1 MTISLRDVAKRAGVS
16 VGTASNVLN
25 RPGIVAPE
33 TAKRVHQVIEE
44 MGYNPNGYV
53 KQMSA
58 GHSRT
63 LGLVVPNVSNPFFAE
78 VARGVED
85 AAASKNYAVFLCNSG
100 ESNQREERFMS
111 VLIEQMVRGVLITPT
126 SIKPAHI
133 KLLKERGMS
142 VTLIDAPG
150 KSSTECSVSVNDV
163 RGGEIAIEHLVNF
176 GHKNIAWVCG
186 PETIPQAA
194 DRSRGVSA
202 AAKSLK
208 VSVTHVGTNGMTFA
222 AGEEAVPQI
231 LALSPRPT
239 AIFCGNDLLA
249 LGVMRGL
256 MASGV
261 RIPDDIS
268 VIGYD
273 DIEFAPS
280 AAVPLTSI
288 AQPAYQLRFT
298 ATKLLLS
305 ECEGVETHAH
315 QDVRFQPELIV
326 RSSTRDLTDERA
338 QAVVRREYDH
348 IATSYFDS
356 KNSQSKRTADAN
368 SIESGS

>member
-1 MTISLRDVAKRAGVS
+1 MIISLRDIAKKAGVS

-25 RPGIVAPE
+25 RPGIVAAE
-33 TAKRVHQVIEE
+33 TAKRVHQVMEE

-85 AAASKNYAVFLCNSG
+85 AAAKKNYAVFLCNSG

-126 SIKPAHI
+126 SIKPAHV
-133 KLLKERGMS
+133 KLLKERGIS
-142 VTLIDAPG
+142 VTLIDSLG

-163 RGGEIAIEHLVNF
+163 RGGEIAIEHLVDY
-176 GHKNIAWVCG
+176 GHKNIAWVSG
-186 PETIPQAA
+186 PQTIPQAA

-208 VSVTHVGTNGMTFA
+208 VNVTHVSTHGMTFA
-222 AGEEAVPQI
+222 AGEDSVSQI

-256 MASGV
+256 MKSGV
-261 RIPDDIS
+261 RIPDEIS
-268 VIGYD
+268 IIGYD

-288 AQPAYQLRFT
+288 AQPAYQLGFT
-298 ATKLLLS
+298 ATNLLLS
-305 ECEGVETHAH
+305 ECEGVDSHAH
-315 QDVRFQPELIV
+315 QDVRFQPELVV
-326 RSSTRDLTDERA
+326 RSSTRDMTDERA
-338 QAVVRREYDH
+338 QTVVKREYDL
-348 IATSYFDS
+348 IATSYFGS
-356 KNSQSKRTADAN
+356 KNSDSKRSAN
-368 SIESGS
+368 TSF

>member
-1 MTISLRDVAKRAGVS
+1 MTISLRDIAKRAGVS

-33 TAKRVHQVIEE
+33 TAKRVHKVIEE

-78 VARGVED
+78 VARGVEE
-85 AAASKNYAVFLCNSG
+85 AAAAKNYAVFLCNSG

-150 KSSTECSVSVNDV
+150 KNSTECSVSVNDI
-163 RGGEIAIEHLVNF
+163 RGGEIAIELLVQF
-176 GHKNIAWVCG
+176 GHTNIAWVSG
-186 PETIPQAA
+186 SDTIPQLA
-194 DRSRGVSA
+194 DRSRGVMA

-208 VSVTHVGTNGMTFA
+208 VNINRVYTNGMNFV
-222 AGEEAVPQI
+222 AGEEAAQQI
-231 LALSPRPT
+231 LSMTPRPT
-239 AIFCGNDLLA
+239 AIFCANDLLA

-256 MASGV
+256 MATGI

-268 VIGYD
+268 IIGYD

-288 AQPAYQLRFT
+288 AQPAYQLGFT

-305 ECEGVETHAH
+305 ECEGVENHAH
-315 QDVRFQPELIV
+315 QDVRFQPELVV

-338 QAVVRREYDH
+338 RSVVRREYDH

-356 KNSQSKRTADAN
+356 EVSISKRMLKID
-368 SIESGS
+368 

>member
-1 MTISLRDVAKRAGVS
+1 
-16 VGTASNVLN
+16 
-25 RPGIVAPE
+25 
-33 TAKRVHQVIEE
+33 
-44 MGYNPNGYV
+44 
-53 KQMSA
+53 
-58 GHSRT
+58 
-63 LGLVVPNVSNPFFAE
+63 
-78 VARGVED
+78 
-85 AAASKNYAVFLCNSG
+85 
-100 ESNQREERFMS
+100 
-111 VLIEQMVRGVLITPT
+111 
-126 SIKPAHI
+126 
-133 KLLKERGMS
+133 MS

-163 RGGEIAIEHLVNF
+163 RGGEIAIEHLVDY
-176 GHKNIAWVCG
+176 GHNNIAWVCG
-186 PETIPQAA
+186 PNTIPQAA
-194 DRSRGVSA
+194 DRSRGVTS

-208 VSVTHVGTNGMTFA
+208 ANVTQVSTHGMTFA
-222 AGEEAVPQI
+222 AGEEVVAQI

-288 AQPAYQLRFT
+288 AQPAYQLGFT

-305 ECEGVETHAH
+305 ECEGEENHAH

-326 RSSTRDLTDERA
+326 RSSTRDLTDDRA
-338 QAVVRREYDH
+338 RAVVRREYDH

-356 KNSQSKRTADAN
+356 KNSKSKRALQTN
-368 SIESGS
+368 SQLSD